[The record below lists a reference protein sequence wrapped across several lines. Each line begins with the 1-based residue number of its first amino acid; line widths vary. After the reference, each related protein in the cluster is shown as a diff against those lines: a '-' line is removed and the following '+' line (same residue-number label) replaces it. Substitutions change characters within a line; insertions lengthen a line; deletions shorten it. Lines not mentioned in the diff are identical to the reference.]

1 MYTGYFENLPSHSIC
16 LVRNSTGHIGMDA
29 VNWQD
34 DVVSE
39 FTQIFVLDLDM
50 ELFKTLT
57 TMVSTNYVVT

>member
-1 MYTGYFENLPSHSIC
+1 MYTGHFENLPSHSIW
-16 LVRNSTGHIGMDA
+16 LVLNSVVNTGMDA

-39 FTQIFVLDLDM
+39 FTQIFVLDLHM

-57 TMVSTNYVVT
+57 LMASNNYVVT

>member
-1 MYTGYFENLPSHSIC
+1 
-16 LVRNSTGHIGMDA
+16 MDA

-39 FTQIFVLDLDM
+39 FTQIFVLDM

-57 TMVSTNYVVT
+57 KMVSTNYVVI

>member
-1 MYTGYFENLPSHSIC
+1 
-16 LVRNSTGHIGMDA
+16 MDA